1 MKLDCKLAVEEFS
14 GEPVSG
20 FHISFKWHKNY
31 WEPIFD
37 AQIDLIRRD
46 IARALADDKLIVY
59 LSCPISAR
67 GGGDRST
74 NVEIARS
81 TERRLLNQWGERFW
95 ILNPAQYQMESEEGQ
110 SLMQRHAIAL
120 GIDLDELRKC
130 HKGLA
135 PAPSGGDYMRMW
147 TKVLVEDHPT
157 YKVKDKETGEEKQVG
172 YYKIDKSGSDSQAP
186 RDTAQHFDAFY
197 FLGPTDVQD
206 FFSRSGGTTLTSGIE
221 THFARKFANDPDF
234 RDAFSVPGIT
244 WDSKYKKNSD
254 PAQDK
259 LRAQWDGLRRS
270 YLRFY
275 SVGASVNFSLGSH
288 DEWNIFR
295 LVNKKRRERY
305 GTDDNRG
312 IAEQLGGFFDGSQI
326 DPASTESFLSKG
338 YAIRTAGDQDECRIS
353 TEGSRK
359 PSE

>member
-1 MKLDCKLAVEEFS
+1 ME
-14 GEPVSG
+14 
-20 FHISFKWHKNY
+20 
-31 WEPIFD
+31 
-37 AQIDLIRRD
+37 
-46 IARALADDKLIVY
+46 
-59 LSCPISAR
+59 
-67 GGGDRST
+67 DR
-74 NVEIARS
+74 
-81 TERRLLNQWGERFW
+81 
-95 ILNPAQYQMESEEGQ
+95 
-110 SLMQRHAIAL
+110 
-120 GIDLDELRKC
+120 
-130 HKGLA
+130 
-135 PAPSGGDYMRMW
+135 
-147 TKVLVEDHPT
+147 PT
-157 YKVKDKETGEEKQVG
+157 YRVKNKEPGEEKQVA

-270 YLRFY
+270 YLKFY

-338 YAIRTAGDQDECRIS
+338 YAIRTAGDRDECRIS
-353 TEGSRK
+353 TEGSPKALRVGAAMKHHFDPYLRHYESSFSRRSPRSSPEAYHVHLMHLDSVLRRRSANLEFVGKMPIGIIRK
-359 PSE
+359 QSKSPKSVDCAQPAHSQIALSVRGRGLACLYSCSRGFRAKSFQKHPERYRDQLVPPFLYLPDSRVIPAMCA